1 MKRLFLCLAMFIGC
15 SAPIMDG
22 IVTNK
27 YFDPAHDTACP
38 MCMGAGTRYD
48 LTLEMMMPCMY
59 CGMSGVQK
67 IPDRYYIGIQG
78 DDDRRATEQIGKS
91 TYDAMNI
98 GDRFH
103 RSR

>member
-1 MKRLFLCLAMFIGC
+1 MKRLFLCLAMLIGC

-22 IVTNK
+22 VITDK

-38 MCMGAGTRYD
+38 MCMGTCMRYD

-67 IPDRYYIGIQG
+67 IPGRYYIRILG
-78 DDDRRATEQIGKS
+78 DDGRSAVEQIGKS
-91 TYDAMNI
+91 TYDSMNE